1 MAVKEVVVTK
11 QGLEALENELD
22 HLKTVRRKDVAEKI
36 KVARGY
42 GDLSENAEYDAAK
55 DEQGEVESRI
65 AELEAMLKNVRV
77 IDSEELST
85 ESVTV
90 GTTVRLEDLDEDD
103 EEDRFVEYAISG
115 ATEADPDNN
124 KISDESPVG
133 AGLVGKK
140 VDEIAEI
147 TLPTGAV
154 VRYKVLAIE
163 RS

>member
-1 MAVKEVVVTK
+1 MTAKEIHVTPEGLK
-11 QGLEALENELD
+11 ALEAELE

-55 DEQGEVESRI
+55 DEQGELEGRI
-65 AELEAMLKNVRV
+65 AELESQLKNVHL
-77 IDSEELST
+77 INSDELST
-85 ESVTV
+85 DHVGV
-90 GTTVRLEDLDEDD
+90 GTTVRVEDLDEED
-103 EEDRFVEYAISG
+103 EEFKYMEFAITG

-133 AGLVGKK
+133 AGLIGKK
-140 VDEIAEI
+140 VGNVAEI

-154 VRYKVLAIE
+154 ARFKVLSIA